1 MASFH
6 NSSTQFL
13 HLHGVLSLVSSN
25 FSKLSD
31 SRVKIQIH
39 FSLFERFARVF
50 NFLGFSPLGG
60 FNFLGFH
67 HCIELTQRIILRLV
81 VVFNLE
87 LRPSEGH

>member
-13 HLHGVLSLVSSN
+13 RLRGVLSLVSSN

-60 FNFLGFH
+60 FNFLVFSPLHRTYEEDNSSSSSGFQPGVAT
-67 HCIELTQRIILRLV
+67 L
-81 VVFNLE
+81 
-87 LRPSEGH
+87 